1 MAAHAD
7 QSRKRRL
14 LVVGDA
20 VASTGFARL
29 TRAILERLCDRYE
42 VHQLGVNFHGDPHDL
57 PWKVYPAGLGGDIHG
72 VGRLAQLVEW
82 TRPDIVWMV
91 NDVWVLAD
99 YAQVLDSISCRA
111 ARVAYVPVDSGPVEP
126 TLARR
131 MQSLDQWVAFTEFGR
146 GELLTAAA
154 ASSDGNV
161 NRDVLVIPLGVD
173 QDLFRPGNPA
183 NLLDRQAAKQALFPS
198 FEQFPES
205 TFVVLNANRNQP
217 RKRIDLTMEAFA
229 IFARDKPAG
238 VKLYLHMGIEDLG
251 WNLPILASRLGIE
264 RRLIVTHAGSGPPS
278 ESSERLN
285 LIYNA
290 CDVGVNT
297 ATGEGWGLVAF
308 EHAAT
313 GAPQVVPRHT
323 SLAELWN
330 EAGVFVETS
339 YRVTNERTHTD
350 AYFVEPH
357 RVAQALERLYVDEMY
372 RRRMSEA
379 AYRCASHSRL
389 AWDAIAGQWD
399 ALFHHPC
406 STSRG
411 CR

>member
-173 QDLFRPGNPA
+173 QDLFRPGNPPICWIVR
-183 NLLDRQAAKQALFPS
+183 RQSRHCFHHSSSFPS
-198 FEQFPES
+198 
-205 TFVVLNANRNQP
+205 
-217 RKRIDLTMEAFA
+217 
-229 IFARDKPAG
+229 
-238 VKLYLHMGIEDLG
+238 
-251 WNLPILASRLGIE
+251 
-264 RRLIVTHAGSGPPS
+264 RRSW
-278 ESSERLN
+278 
-285 LIYNA
+285 Y
-290 CDVGVNT
+290 
-297 ATGEGWGLVAF
+297 
-308 EHAAT
+308 
-313 GAPQVVPRHT
+313 
-323 SLAELWN
+323 
-330 EAGVFVETS
+330 
-339 YRVTNERTHTD
+339 
-350 AYFVEPH
+350 
-357 RVAQALERLYVDEMY
+357 
-372 RRRMSEA
+372 
-379 AYRCASHSRL
+379 
-389 AWDAIAGQWD
+389 
-399 ALFHHPC
+399 
-406 STSRG
+406 
-411 CR
+411 